1 MGMLIQ
7 NNLCV
12 LTAYFGMGAYFPP
25 SPPSLQI
32 TASQRKKMKQ
42 KMRVEL
48 RKLSAMTELEAKSIQ
63 DLWQLDLSS
72 RWRLYR

>member
-7 NNLCV
+7 KNLCAV
-12 LTAYFGMGAYFPP
+12 TAYWGAFF
-25 SPPSLQI
+25 LQI
-32 TASQRKKMKQ
+32 TAAQRKKLKQ
-42 KMRVEL
+42 KMKVEL
-48 RKLSAMTELEAKSIQ
+48 RKLSAMTELEAKAIQ